1 MRILIIED
9 ETVAARRLNKM
20 ILECEPE
27 AKILD
32 VLDNALDATKF
43 LSENC
48 PELIFMDIQLAD
60 GICFEI
66 FENVEVSSP
75 IIFTT
80 AYDDYM
86 LEAFKVNSV
95 DYLLK
100 PIRVQELRMSME
112 KLKKFRYS
120 PLKQQ
125 KLDGLLAQLIQ
136 EKKAYKC
143 RFLVKTGR
151 GFQSVDV
158 NQIAY
163 FLSENKLN
171 FIVVESGKKYLV
183 DQSLDQLEQILD
195 PMEFFKIN
203 RNYILSNRCIRRMEP
218 HFNNRMLLVIEP
230 PPRSDVLVSR
240 NHLSHFKDWM
250 DK

>member
-1 MRILIIED
+1 MNILIVED
-9 ETVAARRLNKM
+9 EVVAARRLEKM
-20 ILECEPE
+20 ILDCESN
-27 AKILD
+27 ARILT

-43 LSENC
+43 LSENS
-48 PELIFMDIQLAD
+48 PELIFMDVQLAD

-80 AYDDYM
+80 AHDDYM

-100 PIRVQELRMSME
+100 PIRVEDLQMSLE
-112 KLKKFRYS
+112 KFKKYRYA
-120 PLKQQ
+120 PAKEQHLE
-125 KLDGLLAQLIQ
+125 GLMNQFIQ
-136 EKKAYKC
+136 ARKAYKC

-151 GFQSVDV
+151 VFQSVDV
-158 NQIAY
+158 SQIAY

-171 FIVVESGKKYLV
+171 FIVVESGKRYLV
-183 DQSLDQLEQILD
+183 DKSLDQLEQILD
-195 PMEFFKIN
+195 PMEFYKIN

-218 HFNNRMLLVIEP
+218 YFNNRMLLEIEP
-230 PPRSDVLVSR
+230 PPKSDVLVSR
-240 NHLSHFKDWM
+240 NHLNHFKEWM